1 LEDVQARTNINA
13 MQQLEHSFQFLELF
27 KDVTTETLALLTHA
41 MLSPTNASTPELF
54 AEITT
59 CVLSEVVQMEYAT
72 LLNKETVMTT
82 TFALK
87 TAVTKNSDVNTNQ
100 RIAKMET
107 NVQLIFALMI
117 RDASTSTN
125 HVMTRI
131 HVLLILAILLQDN
144 VYLLLYHALTLMHVQ
159 LIAAMFQPETA

>member
-1 LEDVQARTNINA
+1 LEDVQARTNTNA

-72 LLNKETVMTT
+72 LLNKETAMTT

-87 TAVTKNSDVNTNQ
+87 TAVTQNSDANTNQ

-117 RDASTSTN
+117 RDAST
-125 HVMTRI
+125 
-131 HVLLILAILLQDN
+131 
-144 VYLLLYHALTLMHVQ
+144 
-159 LIAAMFQPETA
+159 